1 MHIDYM
7 QCNENNTIYNEFQGG
22 KVIGSGG
29 YGCVFS
35 PPLHCKTNS
44 KDTHNN
50 KKYVTKLLTKKDA
63 LIEYN
68 DVLSIK
74 QKLQVIPNYYKYFLI
89 DDFSLCHNIAPLT
102 HSDLSNFHDK
112 CTTFSDDKITKENI
126 NENLD
131 KLIALNMPYGGIQL
145 DTLIYNK
152 VRNNLLDV
160 FVSQINSE
168 LMKLL
173 YKGIVPMN
181 KLHIYHSDIKDANI
195 LVNESSNATY
205 SPKLIDWGVTTNYVP
220 FIEQLFPFKWK
231 NKPLQFNVP
240 FSIILFT
247 DAFIQK
253 YTEFIQSN
261 NNTFNFSQLED
272 FVIKYIYY
280 WVEARGI
287 GHLDYL
293 NKMMIQAL
301 SKSRTNE
308 INSDSLHTITIP
320 YISNY
325 LTKIIQ
331 KSIKTK
337 TYNNNINVLIRE
349 YLDNVFIHNI
359 DLWGFC
365 TIYYPIFE
373 IYYENYINLTLD
385 EKKTLNSIKTLFVY
399 LFTTPG
405 KLSIN
410 KIIKILSTLNK
421 HNKSINKRKIINKSV
436 KNTISQTKLNN
447 KTTKFNNKTLK
458 IK

>member
-1 MHIDYM
+1 
-7 QCNENNTIYNEFQGG
+7 
-22 KVIGSGG
+22 
-29 YGCVFS
+29 
-35 PPLHCKTNS
+35 
-44 KDTHNN
+44 
-50 KKYVTKLLTKKDA
+50 
-63 LIEYN
+63 
-68 DVLSIK
+68 
-74 QKLQVIPNYYKYFLI
+74 
-89 DDFSLCHNIAPLT
+89 
-102 HSDLSNFHDK
+102 
-112 CTTFSDDKITKENI
+112 
-126 NENLD
+126 
-131 KLIALNMPYGGIQL
+131 
-145 DTLIYNK
+145 
-152 VRNNLLDV
+152 
-160 FVSQINSE
+160 
-168 LMKLL
+168 
-173 YKGIVPMN
+173 
-181 KLHIYHSDIKDANI
+181 
-195 LVNESSNATY
+195 
-205 SPKLIDWGVTTNYVP
+205 
-220 FIEQLFPFKWK
+220 
-231 NKPLQFNVP
+231 
-240 FSIILFT
+240 
-247 DAFIQK
+247 
-253 YTEFIQSN
+253 
-261 NNTFNFSQLED
+261 LED

-293 NKMMIQAL
+293 NKMMTQAL

-421 HNKSINKRKIINKSV
+421 HNKSINKRKIINKSI